1 MIKESL
7 ELRHIGKSFGAVRV
21 LDDINF
27 KLTSGKIYG
36 LAGENGAGKSTTM
49 KIINGAYIA
58 DEGEIV
64 IDGETAHFT
73 SPLSAQEAGI
83 GMVYQELNMLP
94 DLSVAENVFI
104 SRLSDRKSGY
114 INWNSLH
121 ERTGE
126 LLKMLDLKLDTHT
139 RLGELKVAHQQ
150 LVAIVRA
157 LSIECKVVILDEPTS
172 ALTEKDS
179 AIVLDAVRRLKE
191 LGYII
196 IYISHKLQEMLT
208 ATDEIIVFRNGKKI
222 GQYESKTLD
231 EERLSE
237 LIAGR
242 KLEAKFPKKRYPQGK
257 ELLRFD
263 HVCVEGYLEDISFT
277 LYEGDILGFA
287 GLLGA
292 GKTEIAKTIFG
303 VFGKNNYN
311 ISGKIYF
318 EGKEI
323 NAGNPGKSIRNKIG
337 LVPENRASEGLVTD
351 MSVMDNV
358 IMVSLKRMA
367 KFGWIDSKAVKA
379 SVDKMIRSL
388 EIKCS
393 GMEQRAG
400 DLSGG
405 NQQKVV
411 PAKWLTLGA
420 KLIIFDEP
428 TRGIDV
434 GAKVAFYELMNEL
447 VSEGIGVIIMS
458 SETDEVVNMSD
469 LVVTLKE
476 GRISGVISMR
486 ENELLSDKDFQ
497 KYM

>member
-1 MIKESL
+1 MKKPFVSL
-7 ELRHIGKSFGAVRV
+7 EQLQEIVKDYPTPFHLYDEHGIRANARALNQAFSWNPGFKEYFAVKATPNPQILKLLHEEGCGVDCSSLTELMMSDRCGFKGGEIMFSSNDTPAEEFVLADRLGATIN
-21 LDDINF
+21 LDDITHIDF
-27 KLTSGKIYG
+27 LQRTIGHIPKKISCRFNPGGTFTLGESKEGFQVMDNPGDAKYG
-36 LAGENGAGKSTTM
+36 LTRPQMT
-49 KIINGAYIA
+49 
-58 DEGEIV
+58 
-64 IDGETAHFT
+64 
-73 SPLSAQEAGI
+73 EA
-83 GMVYQELNMLP
+83 
-94 DLSVAENVFI
+94 F
-104 SRLSDRKSGY
+104 
-114 INWNSLH
+114 
-121 ERTGE
+121 
-126 LLKMLDLKLDTHT
+126 
-139 RLGELKVAHQQ
+139 
-150 LVAIVRA
+150 
-157 LSIECKVVILDEPTS
+157 
-172 ALTEKDS
+172 
-179 AIVLDAVRRLKE
+179 RRLKE

-411 PAKWLTLGA
+411 LAKWLTLGA

>member
-7 ELRHIGKSFGAVRV
+7 ELRHICKSFGAVRV
-21 LDDINF
+21 LNDINF
-27 KLTSGKIYG
+27 KLTSGKVYG

-58 DEGEIV
+58 DEGEIL
-64 IDGETAHFT
+64 IDGETVHFT

-94 DLSVAENVFI
+94 DLSITENVFI
-104 SRLSDRKSGY
+104 SRLSEKRTGY
-114 INWNSLH
+114 INWNKLH
-121 ERTGE
+121 EKTGE
-126 LLKMLDLKLDTHT
+126 LLKMLDLELDTHIQ
-139 RLGELKVAHQQ
+139 LGKLKVAHQQ
-150 LVAIVRA
+150 LIAIVRA
-157 LSIECKVVILDEPTS
+157 LSIDCKVVILDEPTS

-179 AIVLDAVRRLKE
+179 ALVLNAVKRLRDM
-191 LGYII
+191 GYII

-208 ATDEIIVFRNGKKI
+208 VTDEIIVFRNGEMI
-222 GQYESKTLD
+222 GQYESAGLD
-231 EERLSE
+231 DERLSE

-242 KLEAKFPKKRYPQGK
+242 KLEAKFPKKRFPRGK
-257 ELLRFD
+257 ELLRFE
-263 HVCVEGYLEDISFT
+263 HVSVEGQLEDISFA
-277 LYEGDILGFA
+277 LFEGDILGFA

-292 GKTEIAKTIFG
+292 GKTEIAKTLFG
-303 VFGKNNYN
+303 VFGKNEYH

-318 EGKEI
+318 EGKELVP
-323 NAGNPGKSIRNKIG
+323 GSPGKSIQNRIG
-337 LVPENRASEGLVTD
+337 LVPENRASEGLVTE
-351 MSVMDNV
+351 MSIMDNM
-358 IMVSLKRMA
+358 IMVSLKDMSR
-367 KFGWIDSKAVKA
+367 FGWINDKSVKA
-379 SVDKMIRSL
+379 SVDKMIESL

-393 GMEQRAG
+393 GVHQKAG

-411 PAKWLTLGA
+411 LAKWLTLGA

-447 VSEGIGVIIMS
+447 VSRGIGVIIMS

-469 LVVTLKE
+469 TVVVLKE
-476 GRISGVISMR
+476 GKVSGAVSLR
-486 ENELLSDKDFQ
+486 DNEQFSDKDFQ